1 MKPTEIPSHR
11 TSASKSNS
19 EPLLYRPA
27 QIAKLLHCSEWWVKE
42 QARKRRIPFSWI
54 GGSYRFTEQ
63 HLAEIVR
70 VFEVR
75 PIGPP
80 VASAPVGIAIPR
92 QRSRQSMR
100 PLEDRLEARPPR
112 RSVRASPDSPNVT

>member
-1 MKPTEIPSHR
+1 MKPAELSSRR
-11 TSASKSNS
+11 TSASSSRS
-19 EPLLYRPA
+19 EPTLYRPA
-27 QIAKLLHCSEWWVKE
+27 EIAKLLHCSEWWVKE

-75 PIGPP
+75 PIGNATPA
-80 VASAPVGIAIPR
+80 VHAGT
-92 QRSRQSMR
+92 RSLGS
-100 PLEDRLEARPPR
+100 EHGNR
-112 RSVRASPDSPNVT
+112 RNHLRTA